1 MNLGRVEERLAPLD
15 GVAAVVLWVAG
26 VIVLQG
32 PADQPDTDAAPA
44 VALEFF
50 KEHHDAI
57 LLGTFLYMLGTLFFL
72 WFLGLVRAQLGPTE
86 GGTRRLSS
94 IAYGAGIVTAIT
106 QLLMPAVHAT
116 GAINR
121 DHLSPDAAQVYLG
134 LGTTFFYTAEL
145 ATAVFLLATGLVSLS
160 TRAFPGWLA
169 WASVVMAA
177 WLLIPPIAWPA
188 LLFGFPLWL
197 VVVSVVLWARPRS
210 GSRPDPAHRTP

>member
-15 GVAAVVLWVAG
+15 GIAAVVLWVAG
-26 VIVLQG
+26 VVVLQG

-44 VALEFF
+44 TALAFF

-72 WFLGLVRAQLGPTE
+72 WFLGLVRAEIGPAE

-94 IAYGAGIVTAIT
+94 IAYAAGIVLALT

-134 LGTTFFYTAEL
+134 LGADVLLRRRARGGRVPARNWPRL
-145 ATAVFLLATGLVSLS
+145 ALHARIPDLARVGQHGHCRVAADPAN
-160 TRAFPGWLA
+160 RLA
-169 WASVVMAA
+169 CSA
-177 WLLIPPIAWPA
+177 LRLPA
-188 LLFGFPLWL
+188 LADRG
-197 VVVSVVLWARPRS
+197 
-210 GSRPDPAHRTP
+210 

>member
-72 WFLGLVRAQLGPTE
+72 WFLGLVRAQLGPAE

-134 LGTTFFYTAEL
+134 LGATFFYTAEL